1 MKFVIRADANS
12 NIGQGH
18 VMRCLSL
25 ADALCAGGHSCV
37 FVTAKDSVVN
47 MIERRGYKAFV
58 LGTCYNDMESETGEL
73 LKILEK
79 EKAEVLIVDSYFV
92 TKKYFDVLKGRIK
105 TVYFDDVYSFAYNVD
120 CLINYNIY
128 ADEEKYKDIYLTG
141 KVKEP
146 EFILGSKYAPLRKEF
161 VREDDPEI
169 KEIKN
174 IMVSVG
180 GADPLHLAL
189 EFVKR
194 FSAEEF
200 LKDKKIKMVLGRMEP
215 DIEEIKK
222 TAEKEENIDILVDI
236 TNMKEIIL
244 KSDILISAAGS
255 TQYEICACARP
266 CICFSMADNQVEGG
280 KKFEELGAFIYAGD
294 ARNNETFFDDVINAL
309 KKLIL
314 NEDIA
319 REMGKKA
326 GEITDGRG
334 AGRILNEL
342 ERIFGR

>member
-25 ADALCAGGHSCV
+25 ADALCAEGNPCV
-37 FVTAKDSVVN
+37 FVTAGDSIPV
-47 MIERRGYKAFV
+47 MIERRGYKALI
-58 LGTCYNDMESETGEL
+58 LGTCYDEMDSETDEL
-73 LKILEK
+73 LKILDD
-79 EKAEVLIVDSYFV
+79 EKADVLIVDSYFV
-92 TKKYFDVLKGRIK
+92 TKDYFDILKGKIK

-146 EFILGSKYAPLRKEF
+146 RFILGSKFAPLRKEF
-161 VREDDPEI
+161 IREENFEI
-169 KEIKN
+169 NEIKN

-189 EFVKR
+189 EFVRR
-194 FSAEEF
+194 FSAEDF

-222 TAEKEENIDILVDI
+222 TAGKEENIEILVDI
-236 TNMKEIIL
+236 TNMREMIL
-244 KSDILISAAGS
+244 DSDILISAAGS
-255 TQYEICACARP
+255 TQYEICACERP

-280 KKFEELGAFIYAGD
+280 KKFEELGAFVYAGD
-294 ARNNETFFDDVINAL
+294 ARNNVSFFDDVINAL

-314 NEDIA
+314 NEEIA

-334 AGRILNEL
+334 AGRIVKEL
-342 ERIFGR
+342 ERFFGR

>member
-25 ADALCAGGHSCV
+25 ADALCAGGNPCV
-37 FVTAKDSVVN
+37 FVTAGDSIPV
-47 MIERRGYKAFV
+47 MIERRGYKALI
-58 LGTCYNDMESETGEL
+58 LGTCYDEMDSETDEL
-73 LKILEK
+73 LKILDD
-79 EKAEVLIVDSYFV
+79 EKADVLIVDSYFV
-92 TKKYFDVLKGRIK
+92 TKDYFDILKGKIK

-146 EFILGSKYAPLRKEF
+146 RFILGSKFAPLRKEF
-161 VREDDPEI
+161 IREENFEI
-169 KEIKN
+169 NEIKN

-189 EFVKR
+189 EFVRR
-194 FSAEEF
+194 FSAEDF

-222 TAEKEENIDILVDI
+222 TAGKEENIEILVDI
-236 TNMKEIIL
+236 TNMREMIL
-244 KSDILISAAGS
+244 DSDILISAAGS
-255 TQYEICACARP
+255 TQYEICACERP

-280 KKFEELGAFIYAGD
+280 KKFEELGAFVYAGD
-294 ARNNETFFDDVINAL
+294 ARNNVSFFDDVINAL

-314 NEDIA
+314 NEEIA

-334 AGRILNEL
+334 AGRIVKEL
-342 ERIFGR
+342 ERFFGR

>member
-25 ADALCAGGHSCV
+25 ADALCAGGNPCV
-37 FVTAKDSVVN
+37 FVTAGDSIPV
-47 MIERRGYKAFV
+47 MIERRGYKTLI
-58 LGTCYNDMESETGEL
+58 LGTCYDEMDSETDEL
-73 LKILEK
+73 LKILDD
-79 EKAEVLIVDSYFV
+79 EKADVLIVDSYFV
-92 TKKYFDVLKGRIK
+92 TKDYFDILKGKIK

-146 EFILGSKYAPLRKEF
+146 RFILGSKFAPLRKEF
-161 VREDDPEI
+161 IREENFEI
-169 KEIKN
+169 NEIKN

-189 EFVKR
+189 EFVRR
-194 FSAEEF
+194 FSAEDF

-222 TAEKEENIDILVDI
+222 TAGKEENIEILVDI
-236 TNMKEIIL
+236 TNMREMIL
-244 KSDILISAAGS
+244 DSDILISAAGS
-255 TQYEICACARP
+255 TQYEICACERP

-280 KKFEELGAFIYAGD
+280 KKFEELGAFVYAGD
-294 ARNNETFFDDVINAL
+294 ARNNFSFFDDVINAL

-314 NEDIA
+314 NEEIA
-319 REMGKKA
+319 REMGKRA

-334 AGRILNEL
+334 AGRIVKEL
-342 ERIFGR
+342 ERFFGR

>member
-25 ADALCAGGHSCV
+25 ADALCAGGNACV
-37 FVTAKDSVVN
+37 FATAKDSIPV
-47 MIERRGYKAFV
+47 MIERRGYKALI
-58 LGTCYNDMESETGEL
+58 LGTCYDEMDSETGEL
-73 LKILEK
+73 LKILDD
-79 EKAEVLIVDSYFV
+79 EKADVLIVDSYFV
-92 TKKYFDVLKGRIK
+92 TKDYFDILKDKIK

-146 EFILGSKYAPLRKEF
+146 RFILGSKYAPLRKEF
-161 VREDDPEI
+161 VREENFEI
-169 KEIKN
+169 NEIKN

-189 EFVKR
+189 EFVRR
-194 FSAEEF
+194 FSAEDF

-222 TAEKEENIDILVDI
+222 AAGKEENIEILVDI
-236 TNMKEIIL
+236 TNMREMIL
-244 KSDILISAAGS
+244 ESDILISAAGS
-255 TQYEICACARP
+255 TQYEICACERP

-280 KKFEELGAFIYAGD
+280 KKFEELGAFVYAGD
-294 ARNNETFFDDVINAL
+294 ARNNASFFDDVINAL

-334 AGRILNEL
+334 AGRIVKEL
-342 ERIFGR
+342 ERFFGR